1 MIYSILYIIFFIILV
16 IYWNSNSKYI
26 ESFIPNSN
34 SMYNNVYKPYG
45 IKVDEQNKNL
55 IYGNKIVNYSN
66 KFNDS
71 NKNNLSNNKLETNK
85 LLKQNNYPVCN
96 FTEWDNTINDES
108 NLININNKLK
118 FPLVVKYNFGCK
130 GIDVYTDII
139 TNEQLLDKINYL
151 KNKNKTSILIEEQTD
166 GEKYRIM
173 ILNGKFIYA
182 NKQIKPKIKGDG
194 NSSIQQLIN
203 NYPKTINLI
212 NKELIYQQGYDMND
226 ILEKN
231 KEIIVTN
238 VLSGMNGVGEI
249 PTLEKD
255 IHPVNLNM
263 FVKINELLGL
273 NFSGIDYIGPDLS
286 IPYFER
292 GNVIEVNADPTFN
305 VREQK
310 KKGVVER
317 FINAIF

>member
-1 MIYSILYIIFFIILV
+1 MTYTILYCFFIVLLF
-16 IYWNSNSKYI
+16 YWINKPNYR

-34 SMYNNVYKPYG
+34 SMYTNVYNPYG
-45 IKVDEQNKNL
+45 IKVDELNHTLNYNNKS
-55 IYGNKIVNYSN
+55 VNYIN
-66 KFNDS
+66 KFNDA
-71 NKNNLSNNKLETNK
+71 NKNNLSNNKIETNK
-85 LLKQNNYPVCN
+85 LLKQHNYPVCN
-96 FTEWDNTINDES
+96 FIKWNNTLSEET
-108 NLININNKLK
+108 NLHIINNTLK

-130 GIDVYTDII
+130 GLDVYTDII
-139 TNEQLLDKINYL
+139 SNKQLLGKVNYL
-151 KNKNKTSILIEEQTD
+151 KNKNKNSILIEEQTYGD
-166 GEKYRIM
+166 KYRIM

-182 NKQIKPKIKGDG
+182 NKQIKPTIKGDN

-203 NYPKTINLI
+203 NYPKPIKLVNKDLI
-212 NKELIYQQGYDMND
+212 AQQGYNMTD

-249 PTLEKD
+249 QTFERD

-263 FVKINELLGL
+263 FIKITELLGL

-286 IPYFER
+286 IPYFDG
-292 GNVIEVNADPTFN
+292 GNVIEINADPTFN
-305 VREQK
+305 IREQK
-310 KKGVVER
+310 KKGVVKR